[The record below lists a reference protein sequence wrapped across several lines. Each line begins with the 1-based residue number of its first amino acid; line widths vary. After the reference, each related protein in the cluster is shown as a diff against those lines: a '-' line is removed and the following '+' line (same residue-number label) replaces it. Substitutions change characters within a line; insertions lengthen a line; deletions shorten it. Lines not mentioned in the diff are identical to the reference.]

1 MRPLIVVNCP
11 VCNCSHEV
19 SKNRANESN
28 LGKILC
34 SACAQNYRIV
44 RSSDGLI
51 NYIYAPYR
59 NKEWLYNEYVVNDR
73 TASDIAKECSVNV
86 KSIWDWIWKFKLPTK
101 ATASQLLPME
111 EVKILYEKFGI
122 SSSELSKLY
131 GASPVTILSL
141 LRSSGVEIPSFSE
154 LRKRYL
160 WDMGGRD
167 LLIETSRKEENR
179 ILMSCKQRNI
189 SIDEFDG
196 FKKSENSLAR
206 ISCDYSAW
214 RNSVFKRD
222 NYTCQVCGRRSK
234 PGEPVRLNAHHIE
247 NFSSNE
253 DLRYD
258 IKNGITF
265 CDRCHS
271 TKFEDSFH
279 SIYGTRNNTHEQLE
293 EYIRNRR
300 AELLA

>member
-1 MRPLIVVNCP
+1 MRSLVVVNCP
-11 VCNCSHEV
+11 ACNCSHEV
-19 SKNRANESN
+19 SKNRASKSN

-34 SACAQNYRIV
+34 SACAQKYRKV

-101 ATASQLLPME
+101 ATASQLLPKDE
-111 EVKILYEKFGI
+111 IRILYEKFCI
-122 SSSELSKLY
+122 SSFELSKIY

-141 LRSSGVEIPSFSE
+141 LRSNGVEIPTLSD

-160 WDMGGRD
+160 WDKGGRE
-167 LLIETSRKEENR
+167 LLIENSRKEESR
-179 ILMSCKQRNI
+179 ILNSCKQRNI

-206 ISCDYSAW
+206 ISCDYSTW

-222 NYTCQVCGRRSK
+222 NYTCQICGRHSM
-234 PGEPVRLNAHHIE
+234 PGESVRLNAHHIE
-247 NFSSNE
+247 NYSSNK

-258 IKNGITF
+258 INNGITL
-265 CDRCHS
+265 CEKCHS
-271 TKFEDSFH
+271 VNNDGSFH
-279 SIYGTRNNTHEQLE
+279 RVYGTKNNTREQLE
-293 EYIRNRR
+293 EYILNRR
-300 AELLA
+300 AELSA